1 MLNLSQEADLLRKV
15 PMFAKL
21 EPSKLKLLAF
31 TSESF
36 KFENAEE
43 LFHTGDP
50 ADCAYVIMSGEVEI
64 MVVTE
69 SGEEPA
75 FVRGSNELIGE
86 MGILTNSPRSTSVRA
101 RGEVTAMRINDEAFI
116 RLLRENSEIALNV
129 MRQLVDRLAQSTV
142 RYEEVQ
148 NKLQRYELLHGPM
161 GSDH

>member
-36 KFENAEE
+36 KFKNAEE
-43 LFHTGDP
+43 LFQTGDP
-50 ADCAYVIMSGEVEI
+50 ADCAYVIMSGEVAI

-69 SGEEPA
+69 SGEESA
-75 FVRGSNELIGE
+75 FERDSNELVGE

-148 NKLQRYELLHGPM
+148 NKFQRYELLHGPL